1 MCCECVLRGRA
12 GRRGQNAVV
21 VVSSPVGN
29 SSRRNGGSIGVIGVA
44 RHLDMGSSEQCLYRS
59 GFSGPDAGRAMSRE
73 GRKTAGDGIDNPYR
87 VEESLGAEPQV
98 AAAAQRQPG
107 ARVDKPFRLGAD
119 GGRGHAG
126 TRANRWRA
134 KAMSNSFVP
143 VSVEGV
149 VGRVWTDECRG
160 RCRTRSHRWGSRA
173 LSDAFASSRVVPSES
188 TTTGSLPPGG
198 GRQANVGR

>member
-1 MCCECVLRGRA
+1 MRGPMRV
-12 GRRGQNAVV
+12 RRGFQ
-21 VVSSPVGN
+21 
-29 SSRRNGGSIGVIGVA
+29 GG
-44 RHLDMGSSEQCLYRS
+44 
-59 GFSGPDAGRAMSRE
+59 RE
-73 GRKTAGDGIDNPYR
+73 SAGDGIDNPYR
-87 VEESLGAEPQV
+87 VEGRLGAEPQV
-98 AAAAQRQPG
+98 AAASQRQPG
-107 ARVDKPFRLGAD
+107 ARIDKPYRLGAD

-173 LSDAFASSRVVPSES
+173 CGNACEPMACKGV
-188 TTTGSLPPGG
+188 
-198 GRQANVGR
+198 VGRVRSDGRRGRCRTHSHRAGPSPANRQPTDPSPPWGEARRTCGVSHMVEA